1 MSKFI
6 PNKGHG
12 KIKIEKP
19 LIDDATFQNLT
30 ARLAILGLI
39 SDSLVAEIDDLIQ
52 YKDCIKLR
60 ADGKATGFKMPIDGS
75 FAVAFKR
82 FAKVVNGLNNKIL
95 GDNDKTDLEFFDNSK
110 YFDRFHEELVGMWT
124 EATMKR
130 QESLKE
136 KIKDAKVC
144 NSCGKMHAPKDS
156 IIEYNHF
163 GTCDVCGSEDL
174 PLTEAKNLDYLGFKV
189 D

>member
-1 MSKFI
+1 MSNFI
-6 PNKGHG
+6 PQKGHQ

-39 SDSLVAEIDDLIQ
+39 SDSLVAEIDDLLK
-52 YKDCIKLR
+52 YRDCIKLR
-60 ADGKATGFKMPIDGS
+60 ADGKATGFKMPIEGS

-82 FAKVVNGLNNKIL
+82 FSKVVDNLNGKIL
-95 GDNDKTDLEFFDNSK
+95 GANDKTDLEFFENAK
-110 YFDRFHEELVGMWT
+110 YFDNFHEQLVGLWT
-124 EATMKR
+124 ESTMKR

-144 NSCGKMHAPKDS
+144 NDCGKQHTPADA
-156 IIEYNHF
+156 IVEYNHF
-163 GTCDVCGSEDL
+163 GTCDVCGSEKL